1 MLPSSGEE
9 YLRMVK
15 AQAKSC
21 PAVVVAPQAKEYLS
35 VKNTSLKYRTDWYSC
50 RPAPDG
56 CAPTAE
62 WREHFMKEFGVA
74 RTNLKQWCMQTN
86 ESKLALKPDPQGQTR
101 QKSLVESEQSQSHQI
116 TSANGDNGST
126 STQAS
131 LPPSQPSLFTSTQ
144 LAIPKMFDEQG
155 WRALLY
161 GSTTAEPATI
171 RETQKGE
178 STITS
183 TSTTT
188 ETVQSNISEA
198 LVSISETTTLTTAT
212 IAEPTS
218 HKAKLEVAESSK
230 AALLTRGQKQGMVP
244 QPHFLARL
252 NQGHLI
258 QLLKYHLRWMA
269 EDDITDD
276 QGRWLYALFLK
287 LDPLVESDQVAIL
300 RNLAKKC
307 ARIRSHLNSESGSK
321 LATVNMVITIVAQ
334 LFGQSD
340 LE

>member
-1 MLPSSGEE
+1 MDNMLPSSGEE

-35 VKNTSLKYRTDWYSC
+35 VKNTSLKYKTDWYSC
-50 RPAPDG
+50 RPAPEG
-56 CAPTAE
+56 CAPTTE
-62 WREHFMKEFGVA
+62 WKEHFMKEFGVA
-74 RTNLKQWCMQTN
+74 RANLKQWCTQTN
-86 ESKLALKPDPQGQTR
+86 ESKLTLKLDPQGQAR
-101 QKSLVESEQSQSHQI
+101 QRSLVENEQCQSYQI
-116 TSANGDNGST
+116 TSTNSDNGST
-126 STQAS
+126 STHS
-131 LPPSQPSLFTSTQ
+131 SSLFTPTQ
-144 LAIPKMFDEQG
+144 LVIPKMFDEQG

-161 GSTTAEPATI
+161 GTTTAEPAAI
-171 RETQKGE
+171 REPQKVE
-178 STITS
+178 SIITS
-183 TSTTT
+183 TSTVT
-188 ETVQSNISEA
+188 ETVQSNVLDA
-198 LVSISETTTLTTAT
+198 LVSISETTMLVTAE

-218 HKAKLEVAESSK
+218 SHEAKLEVAESSK
-230 AALLTRGQKQGMVP
+230 AALLTREQKQGMVP
-244 QPHFLARL
+244 RPFFLAQL

-307 ARIRSHLNSESGSK
+307 ARIRSHLNSKSGSK

-334 LFGQSD
+334 LFGQND